1 MKKVLGFLKD
11 LSKNVK
17 EKFLTKHEVEH
28 SERYYK
34 TVNILNSYSL
44 IFQWLLSL
52 FVVLL
57 VEIASRWDL
66 IETFQFIM
74 KHPRAY
80 AYNSFIV
87 FASFTLVYL
96 FKRRAFVRIIISS
109 FWIVL
114 GIINGIVLSNRVT
127 PFGFADLTV
136 LSDLMTM
143 LKTYISPFM
152 AVCII
157 VGVLLFTIMCTLLY
171 IHGPVYKGK
180 QKRILALFSILSI
193 VFIAIPATTTVAQ
206 KHNIVAEYFT
216 NIAQGYKDYGF
227 VYSFSSGVVNWG
239 MDQPDTYDEEV
250 ISALMA
256 AVESEKAV
264 TTITTED
271 GPNIIT
277 VLLESFVD
285 PNEFNFM
292 TYSQD
297 PTPFFHYLEEN
308 FTTGRLIMPV
318 VGAGTANAEFEIL
331 TGMKLHYFGTGEYPY
346 KTILKETDC
355 ESIAADLKAIGYGT
369 HAVHNNGGNFY
380 SRVNAF
386 SMMGFDSF
394 TSKELMDI
402 TEFTP
407 NEGWAE
413 DSILAS
419 EVMKTLTCTEGP
431 DLTYVITVG
440 QHGVYPEEAV
450 IEEPYAEVYGLE
462 TEEATNQWEY
472 YMHQANKTD
481 QFMQELIGYLE
492 ELDEDTIIVFWGDHL
507 PTMGLENSDM
517 VSGDIYKTKYV
528 TWNNMGL
535 EKNDKDLYAYQLMSD
550 ILNQVGFHDGTM
562 VSYHQTQMAKAESLG
577 IDMTKPETFTEV
589 ENIPSTEVETEDEAI
604 DTFDFQAYI
613 DGIELLQ
620 YDILYGDRFCYEGEH
635 KYPPTDIVMG
645 IDDVII
651 TDMYLSPDIENR
663 VVLKGEGF
671 TMWSRVYVNGEKVG
685 TEYVSGNEIMIST
698 TRIEDG
704 DTVVVNQN
712 GSKNTIF
719 RSSNE
724 WTYVYVPLPT
734 ETEDDTTETTE
745 STESTETTESE
756 AGANDTVSED
766 ENVTDDETTSSDETV
781 SDDEESNE

>member
-1 MKKVLGFLKD
+1 MKKVSHFLLD
-11 LSKNVK
+11 SSKK
-17 EKFLTKHEVEH
+17 IKTILFTKHEIEH
-28 SERYYK
+28 SQQYYK
-34 TVNILNSYSL
+34 VINVLNNYSIL
-44 IFQWLLSL
+44 FQALLS
-52 FVVLL
+52 FVVVFF
-57 VEIASRWDL
+57 VEYASRWS
-66 IETFQFIM
+66 ISETCSFIF
-74 KHPRAY
+74 KTPLVY
-80 AYNSFIV
+80 LYNSFIV
-87 FASFTLVYL
+87 FASLTLVYL
-96 FKRRAFVRIIISS
+96 FKRRAFVRILISS
-109 FWIVL
+109 FWIIL

-136 LSDLMTM
+136 VSDLMTM
-143 LKTYISPFM
+143 LKTYVSSAM
-152 AVCII
+152 MVAI
-157 VGVLLFTIMCTLLY
+157 VVGVILFVLFCVLLF
-171 IHGPVYKGK
+171 IHGPVYQGK
-180 QKRILALFSILSI
+180 QRRMISLASILSV
-193 VFIAIPATTTVAQ
+193 VFIAIPVTTTVAQ
-206 KHNIVAEYFT
+206 EKNIVADYFT

-227 VYSFSSGVVNWG
+227 VYSFSSGVLNWG
-239 MDQPDTYDEEV
+239 MKEPKNYDETV
-250 ISALMA
+250 IDALLD

-285 PNEFNFM
+285 PYEFNFM

-297 PTPFFHYLEEN
+297 PTPFFHYLEKN
-308 FTTGRLIMPV
+308 YSSGYLTMPV

-331 TGMKLHYFGTGEYPY
+331 TGMKLQYFGTGEYPY
-346 KTILKETDC
+346 KTILKETNC

-407 NEGWAE
+407 NQGWAE

-419 EVMKTLTCTEGP
+419 EVMKTLTSTEGP

-440 QHGVYPEEAV
+440 QHGVYPEEKV
-450 IEEPYAEVYGLE
+450 ISMPFASVYGLK
-462 TEEATNQWEY
+462 TQEETNQWEY

-481 QFMQELIGYLE
+481 QFIRELISYLE
-492 ELDEDTIIVFWGDHL
+492 RLDEDTIVVFWGDHL

-528 TWNNMGL
+528 TWNNFGL
-535 EKNDKDLYAYQLMSD
+535 EKNDKDLYAYQLMAD

-562 VSYHQTQMAKAESLG
+562 VSYHQTQMAK
-577 IDMTKPETFTEV
+577 
-589 ENIPSTEVETEDEAI
+589 EA
-604 DTFDFQAYI
+604 DKTDYDSYI

-620 YDILYGDRFCYEGEH
+620 YDILYGSRYCYDGED
-635 KYPPTDIVMG
+635 KYPATDIVMG

-651 TDMYLSPDIENR
+651 TDVYLSPDVENR
-663 VVLKGEGF
+663 VIVEGEGF
-671 TMWSRVYVNGEKVG
+671 TQWSRVYVNGEKCG

-704 DTVVVNQN
+704 DIVVVNQN

-724 WTYVYVPLPT
+724 WTYEHVPLPT
-734 ETEDDTTETTE
+734 EE
-745 STESTETTESE
+745 STEDLAEMTDDMESL
-756 AGANDTVSED
+756 T
-766 ENVTDDETTSSDETV
+766 DETTDSIEETNEETISDT
-781 SDDEESNE
+781 DTIDE